1 MKEVNYTIRPYKKG
15 EEDYVADA
23 HERVYREEYNWS
35 DIFIAFAKQV
45 VYDYAALPRSD
56 HAEMWVADVNG
67 QPVGS
72 IMLQEEETGLGHL
85 RLFILEKAYRGTGI
99 ADALLSTAMEHAK
112 KWGFRHIYLSTA
124 EPLTA
129 ARKKYA
135 KLGFAI
141 TRIEEMEDWTKD
153 GSIIKEEFWEMDL
166 G

>member
-1 MKEVNYTIRPYKKG
+1 MKEVNHIIRPYRKG

-23 HERVYREEYNWS
+23 HARVYGEEYNWS

-45 VYDYAALPRSD
+45 VYDFAALPKND
-56 HAEMWVADVNG
+56 HAEMWVADVDG

-85 RLFILEKAYRGTGI
+85 RLFILEKEYRGTGI
-99 ADALLSTAMEHAK
+99 ADALLNTAMEKAME
-112 KWGFRHIYLSTA
+112 WGFNHLYLSTA

-141 TRIEEMEDWTKD
+141 TRIEEMDDWTKD

-166 G
+166 

>member
-1 MKEVNYTIRPYKKG
+1 MKQVNYIIRPYKNG
-15 EEDYVADA
+15 EEHYVADA
-23 HERVYREEYNWS
+23 HARVYKEEYNWS

-56 HAEMWVADVNG
+56 HAEMWVADVDG

-85 RLFILEKAYRGTGI
+85 RLFILEKEYRGTGI

-112 KWGFRHIYLSTA
+112 KWNFNHIYLSTA

-141 TRIEEMEDWTKD
+141 TRIEEMDDWTND
-153 GSIIKEEFWEMDL
+153 GTIIKEEFWEMDL
-166 G
+166 

>member
-1 MKEVNYTIRPYKKG
+1 MTKNMNYTIRPYKAG

-23 HERVYREEYNWS
+23 HARVYGEEYNWS

-45 VYDYAALPRSD
+45 VYDYAALPKSD
-56 HAEMWVADVNG
+56 HAEMWVADVDG

-85 RLFILEKAYRGTGI
+85 RLFILEKEYRGTGI
-99 ADALLSTAMEHAK
+99 ADALLNTAMEHAR
-112 KWGFRHIYLSTA
+112 KWGFSHLYLSTA

-141 TRIEEMEDWTKD
+141 TRIEEMDDWTKD

-166 G
+166 

>member
-1 MKEVNYTIRPYKKG
+1 MKEVNYIIRPYQKG

-23 HERVYREEYNWS
+23 HERIYGGEYGWN

-45 VYDYAALPRSD
+45 VYDFAALPKSE
-56 HAEMWVADVNG
+56 HAQMWIADVDG

-85 RLFILEKAYRGTGI
+85 RLFILEKEFRGTGI
-99 ADALLSTAMEHAK
+99 ADALLDTAMYHAK
-112 KWGFRHIYLSTA
+112 EWGFRHLYLSTA

-135 KLGFAI
+135 ALGFAV
-141 TRIEEMEDWTKD
+141 TRKEKMTDWTND
-153 GSIIKEEFWEMDL
+153 GTDVWEEFWEKDM
-166 G
+166 